1 VELQRSH
8 SDFDRQGIA
17 VFAISYDS
25 VAVLG
30 AFAERNGITYPL
42 LSDEGSTAIREL
54 GLLNERVYEQH
65 AAYGVKP
72 QDRHMGTPYPG
83 SFLLDE
89 TGIIVEKRFY
99 QSYRE
104 RETGAGLLV
113 DGFHG
118 ESSIHD
124 SEVRGG
130 GEGVS
135 IRAWLDSATY
145 RYFQRLLLSVE
156 LRIEPGLHVYGV
168 PIPDGYIPLS
178 IEVAPGDGIAAGVA
192 DLPEPHAFQIE
203 GLEEQ
208 FVVYEGRVLV
218 TLPVT
223 FAKRDAGDQLLS
235 VTVRY
240 QACSTTDC
248 LMPAVVSLE
257 LPVKS
262 EIHVPS
268 TAQ

>member
-1 VELQRSH
+1 VELQRSYP
-8 SDFDRQGIA
+8 DFDRQGIA
-17 VFAISYDS
+17 VFAVSYDP
-25 VAVLG
+25 VATLG
-30 AFAERNGITYPL
+30 VFAEKNGITYPL
-42 LSDEGSTAIREL
+42 LSDEGSRVIRQL

-89 TGIIVEKRFY
+89 NGIIVEKRFY

-104 RETGAGLLV
+104 RETGAGVLV

-130 GEGVS
+130 SEGVS
-135 IRAWLDSATY
+135 VRAWLDSGTY

-156 LRIEPGLHVYGV
+156 LQIEPGLHVYGS

-178 IEVAPGDGIAAGVA
+178 IEIAADDGIVAGAV
-192 DLPEPHAFQIE
+192 DLPEPHEFRIE
-203 GLEEQ
+203 GLDEQ
-208 FVVYEGRVLV
+208 FVAYEGRVLL

-248 LMPAVVSLE
+248 LMPASVSLE
-257 LPVKS
+257 LPVKA
-262 EIHVPS
+262 EAQVPS
-268 TAQ
+268 AAQ